1 MLSLSLIFATSGC
14 KGKKTEVAPSK
25 EISQGSEKSSNL
37 SDKDSDASS
46 IKPNHRPRIT
56 GVDIIPQIP
65 KIGDILN
72 VKVLAED
79 IDGDDLLFNYKW
91 IKEGEVV
98 STEETLELNPDKFKR
113 GDEIKLMIIPFD
125 GKEEGDPGYVYI
137 LIGNAPPEITSSPNS
152 GKIHNKIFTYYLNA
166 SDPDGDPLTYA
177 LKEAPPGMTI
187 DNSGLIKW
195 DIPPDFKGKARVTVS
210 VTDGHGGEASQS
222 FTLEITPQ

>member
-14 KGKKTEVAPSK
+14 KDKKTEVAPSK
-25 EISQGSEKSSNL
+25 EISQGSEKSPNL
-37 SDKDSDASS
+37 AGKDSDASS
-46 IKPNHRPRIT
+46 IKPNHKPRII

-125 GKEEGDPGYVYI
+125 GKEEGEPGYVYI
-137 LIGNAPPEITSSPNS
+137 VIGNAPPEITSSPNS
-152 GKIHNKIFTYYLNA
+152 GKIHNRIFTYSFNA
-166 SDPDGDPLTYA
+166 SDPDGDPLIYS
-177 LKEAPPGMTI
+177 LKEAPQGMTI
-187 DNSGLIKW
+187 DNAGLITW
-195 DIPPDFKGKARVTVS
+195 NIPPDFKGKAKIIVS
-210 VTDGHGGEASQS
+210 ASDGNGGEALQS
-222 FTLEITPQ
+222 FEIKVE